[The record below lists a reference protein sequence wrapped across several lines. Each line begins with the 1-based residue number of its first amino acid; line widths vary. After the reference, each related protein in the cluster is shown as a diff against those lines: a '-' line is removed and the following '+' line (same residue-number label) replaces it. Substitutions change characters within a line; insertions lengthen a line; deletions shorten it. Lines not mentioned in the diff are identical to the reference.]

1 MIEMKH
7 FLVTPAA
14 GKRLIAWG
22 MLEHPSI
29 RRVLEKGTL
38 VIIAGTTNGYIAE
51 EILGQLGE
59 DGFDRRGFHR
69 GIIRPPYFRGES
81 LDHEFQGDVVIRN
94 GGWEPGITIF
104 DVADE
109 LGRGDVVLKGAN
121 ALEYSSRRA
130 AVYIGNP
137 MGGTVFP
144 ALQAAV
150 GRKTEL
156 IVPVGLEKM
165 IHGELD
171 TIALKMNS
179 AGTRGPGLLPVPG
192 EVFTEVD
199 ALRLL
204 AGVEA
209 EPVGAGGVHGAEGSV
224 HLLLEGSEGSLRHA
238 EDILKRAGME
248 RPYADF

>member
-1 MIEMKH
+1 LIEMKQ

-29 RRVLEKGTL
+29 RRVLEGGTL

-69 GIIRPPYFRGES
+69 GIIRPPYFRADGTG
-81 LDHEFQGDVVIRN
+81 HEFPGDVVIRR
-94 GGWEPGITIF
+94 GRWDRGFTIF

-109 LGRGDVVLKGAN
+109 LGRGDLILKGAN
-121 ALEYSSRRA
+121 ALEYSSGRA
-130 AVYIGNP
+130 AVYIGHP

-144 ALQAAV
+144 ALQAAA

-165 IHGELD
+165 IPGDLYSK
-171 TIALKMNS
+171 ALRMNS
-179 AGTRGPGLLPVPG
+179 AGTEGPGMLPVPG

-204 AGVEA
+204 AGVDA
-209 EPVGAGGVHGAEGSV
+209 EPVAAGGVHGAEGAV
-224 HLLLEGSEGSLRHA
+224 HLLVDGSEGSLKHA

>member
-1 MIEMKH
+1 M
-7 FLVTPAA
+7 F
-14 GKRLIAWG
+14 
-22 MLEHPSI
+22 S
-29 RRVLEKGTL
+29 
-38 VIIAGTTNGYIAE
+38 
-51 EILGQLGE
+51 
-59 DGFDRRGFHR
+59 
-69 GIIRPPYFRGES
+69 
-81 LDHEFQGDVVIRN
+81 
-94 GGWEPGITIF
+94 
-104 DVADE
+104 
-109 LGRGDVVLKGAN
+109 
-121 ALEYSSRRA
+121 
-130 AVYIGNP
+130 
-137 MGGTVFP
+137 
-144 ALQAAV
+144 ALQAAA

-171 TIALKMNS
+171 TIALRMNS

-238 EDILKRAGME
+238 KDILKRAGME